1 MFEWLQNHEAL
12 LTWLGVFSVV
22 MFVGTLLAVPWLA
35 VRIPADYFRHHRG
48 FFQLAETAHPL
59 LHVLAAILK
68 NLAGVVFI
76 VLGLAMLVL
85 PGQGILT
92 ILFGL
97 VFLDFPGKFSLETRF
112 VRVPVV
118 HRAIDWMRKK
128 AGVPP
133 LDLPEEINK

>member
-1 MFEWLQNHEAL
+1 MFELLQNHETL

-48 FFQLAETAHPL
+48 FFHLAETAHP
-59 LHVLAAILK
+59 VLRVLVAILK
-68 NLAGVVFI
+68 NLLGVVFI

-85 PGQGILT
+85 PGQGILA
-92 ILFGL
+92 ILLGL
-97 VFLDFPGKFSLETRF
+97 IFLDFPGKFALENRII
-112 VRVPVV
+112 RISAV

-133 LDLPEEINK
+133 LELPEEG